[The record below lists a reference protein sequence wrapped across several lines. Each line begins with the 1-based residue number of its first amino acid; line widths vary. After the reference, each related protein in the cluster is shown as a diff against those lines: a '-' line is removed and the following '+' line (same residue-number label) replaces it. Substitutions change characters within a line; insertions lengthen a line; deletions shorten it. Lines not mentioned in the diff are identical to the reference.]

1 MSLESFNRVIDD
13 FMPPFLFWLLA
24 FCLGGL
30 LAYGIIDGHFQN
42 KCEQT
47 LLAAQLDKSAL
58 KSFSSY
64 TGTSMCDINNNRVYQ
79 NMVMEYSKTN
89 QITQNMIALHNAS
102 DDDQKNFILATSAG
116 VIAGSVMTRSR

>member
-1 MSLESFNRVIDD
+1 LSLESFNCAIDD

-102 DDDQKNFILATSAG
+102 EEDQRDDILAAG
-116 VIAGSVMTRSR
+116 AGAVAGSMMVRSR